1 MTNSE
6 TENQKLY
13 ILVIDVGTQSIR
25 ASLIDTA
32 GNICEIEKTP
42 IEAYYSTQP
51 GYAEQDPE
59 YFWETLCK
67 TTRLLLKNSQ
77 IPVEQIKGMAVTTQ
91 RSTVVNIDKNGK
103 PLRPAIIWLDQRKA
117 KVGNWPKGIT
127 KTVLQLAGVYES
139 VAYAI
144 EESEANWIRQNQPEI
159 WEKTDKFLLLS
170 GFLTSRLSGNYT
182 ESTGNM
188 VGFLP
193 FDYKKQRYSKLRDV
207 NSKMFPIE
215 RAKLAKLVYPSD
227 KIGEVT
233 PKASEQTGIPAGLP
247 IIAAASDK
255 ACEVLGSGVITPD
268 VACLSYGTTATI
280 QTVNDHYLEVVR
292 MFPAYPSAIP
302 HYFNTE
308 VMIYRGFW
316 MIKWFKNEFGY
327 REVERARELDIE
339 PETLFDEMIT
349 DIPPGSMG
357 LTLQPYW
364 SPGVKL
370 PGIEAKGAIIGF
382 GDVHTRAHLYR
393 SILEGIA
400 YALKDG
406 AIRTEKKTGVK
417 IDKIRVSGGGSQ
429 SKNALQL
436 TADIFNMKVEKPHTF
451 ETSALG
457 AAINAAVGLKIYP
470 DFETA
475 IEKMC
480 RIGETYEPIPEN
492 VRIYDQLY
500 KRVYSRMYRKLK
512 PLYNDIRDI
521 INYPKK

>member
-1 MTNSE
+1 MAE
-6 TENQKLY
+6 QNQALAKNVF
-13 ILVIDVGTQSIR
+13 LVIDVGTQSVR
-25 ASLIDTA
+25 ASFIDTE
-32 GNICEIEKTP
+32 GNINEIVKTP
-42 IEAYYSTQP
+42 IEAYYSDQP
-51 GYAEQDPE
+51 GYAEQDPD
-59 YFWETLCK
+59 YFWERLCH
-67 TTRLLLKNSQ
+67 TTRLLFKNSR
-77 IPVEQIKGMAVTTQ
+77 IPVKNILGMSLTTQ
-91 RSTVVNIDKNGK
+91 RGTLVNLDKEGK

-117 KVGNWPKGIT
+117 RVDGWPRGVT
-127 KTVLQLAGVYES
+127 KAALKLAGVYES
-139 VAYAI
+139 VTYAI
-144 EESEANWIRQNQPEI
+144 KESEANWIRQNQPEI
-159 WEKTDKFLLLS
+159 WKKTDKFLLLS
-170 GFLTSRLSGNYT
+170 GFLTYRLSGKFVD
-182 ESTGNM
+182 STGNM

-193 FDYKKQRYSKLRDV
+193 FDYKKHRYSKPHEINYR
-207 NSKMFPIE
+207 MFPVE
-215 RAKLAKLVYPSD
+215 REKLADLVFPGD

-233 PKASEQTGIPAGLP
+233 PEASGQTGIPAGLP

-255 ACEVLGSGVITPD
+255 ACEVLGSGAGSPEIG
-268 VACLSYGTTATI
+268 CLSYGTTATI

-302 HYFNTE
+302 HFFNTE

-327 REVERARELDIE
+327 REVERAKELDVE
-339 PETLFDEMIT
+339 PEALFDEMIT
-349 DIPPGSMG
+349 HIPPGSMG

-370 PGIEAKGAIIGF
+370 PGIEAKGAVIGF

-406 AIRTEKKTGVK
+406 ALRTERKTGVK
-417 IDKIRVSGGGSQ
+417 MKKIRVSGGGSQ

-457 AAINAAVGLKIYP
+457 AAVLAAVGLKVYP
-470 DFETA
+470 DFNTA

-480 RIGETYEPIPEN
+480 RVGETYEPIPEN
-492 VRIYDQLY
+492 VKIYDQLFN
-500 KRVYSRMYRKLK
+500 RVYRRMYRKLR